1 MVVSIVVLARVVE
14 VREVELTLSLDVVEV
29 CNHVGV
35 VSTQYNLYH
44 VWLKY
49 CLCTDISA
57 Y

>member
-1 MVVSIVVLARVVE
+1 MVASNVVLARVVE

-44 VWLKY
+44 VWL
-49 CLCTDISA
+49 
-57 Y
+57 